1 MKLVD
6 IKIVLISILAA
17 LLFHSV
23 ALSMTIQLGS
33 EGIEFIRPGDEWQF
47 FRGTEPPSDPADAW
61 QEIDFNDLGWETGQ
75 SGFGYGD
82 GDDETILSDMQDNYL
97 TVYIRKEFTLDTVP
111 ASGQVVLEI
120 DFDRLRVQDVANKVR
135 HMLALRLPNE
145 AGYGTARGSNQE
157 NKACKPDK
165 QQYLPES
172 LLLVRGCDAGRDRI
186 HHQLD
191 QVQRNERQ
199 QALDEHQADVRH
211 CPAPRTTPDQSHGP
225 AYAQSSQSYLRHSH
239 SLSIPR
245 RFSRKK

>member
-97 TVYIRKEFTLDTVP
+97 TVYIRRNSRWTR
-111 ASGQVVLEI
+111 S
-120 DFDRLRVQDVANKVR
+120 RLRG
-135 HMLALRLPNE
+135 RLSSRS
-145 AGYGTARGSNQE
+145 TSMTGSS
-157 NKACKPDK
+157 P
-165 QQYLPES
+165 
-172 LLLVRGCDAGRDRI
+172 I
-186 HHQLD
+186 
-191 QVQRNERQ
+191 
-199 QALDEHQADVRH
+199 
-211 CPAPRTTPDQSHGP
+211 
-225 AYAQSSQSYLRHSH
+225 
-239 SLSIPR
+239 
-245 RFSRKK
+245 